1 MLSRVAT
8 RLTDSNAGMTTVEL
22 EVAGMRLVVQKF
34 SVERDSAGHVVQS
47 VSTVQGN
54 VGMRHIALFF
64 GQFGRV
70 VGLVTGKDG
79 NNVATG
85 ETDVVDRFEALGD
98 TSLTACQ
105 GAAMIAWQ
113 NTIAQGRTRKSHIG
127 THLRKLQLVAQD
139 LIFVAARFEHVRDA
153 LLAVA
158 AFLVAI
164 LGAFVLAI
172 IEYSLAVLEAGGM
185 WQ

>member
-22 EVAGMRLVVQKF
+22 EVARMRLVVQKF

-98 TSLTACQ
+98 IFDRMSRGSDDRMAKYD
-105 GAAMIAWQ
+105 
-113 NTIAQGRTRKSHIG
+113 RTG
-127 THLRKLQLVAQD
+127 
-139 LIFVAARFEHVRDA
+139 
-153 LLAVA
+153 
-158 AFLVAI
+158 
-164 LGAFVLAI
+164 
-172 IEYSLAVLEAGGM
+172 
-185 WQ
+185 